1 MPSCWVARL
10 RMHPAYGDNSRTSLR
25 IQSTIFSGLAAAAE
39 SGFFFL
45 KYHSLDPDREKEQ
58 SPS

>member
-10 RMHPAYGDNSRTSLR
+10 RMHSAYGDNSRTSLR
-25 IQSTIFSGLAAAAE
+25 IQSTIFSGLVPAAE
-39 SGFFFL
+39 SYFFL

-58 SPS
+58 SRS